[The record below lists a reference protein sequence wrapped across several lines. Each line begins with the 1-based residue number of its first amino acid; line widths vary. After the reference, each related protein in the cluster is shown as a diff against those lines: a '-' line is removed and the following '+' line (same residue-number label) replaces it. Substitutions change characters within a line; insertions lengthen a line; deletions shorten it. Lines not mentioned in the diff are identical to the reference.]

1 MTTSQKVKMASL
13 SSRLVVK
20 PIKVKKDWET
30 KSLTAQKLI
39 RKQRKDKGQREQTRD
54 RKTQSNLALSV
65 VKKFVKLRERN

>member
-30 KSLTAQKLI
+30 NSLTAHKPM

-54 RKTQSNLALSV
+54 RKTCSKQPSTFSG
-65 VKKFVKLRERN
+65 

>member
-65 VKKFVKLRERN
+65 VKKFVKLREPN